1 MLVFDGL
8 ARSWSRFRQAGFLRR
23 ATARQ
28 LLALWRRLLD
38 NFKLGKVL
46 SSIGHGAFP
55 SIVAHES
62 SDIASASLHRPYR
75 RLPFGFDNFRCAWVF
90 HTLLGAFLISA
101 IVPTANNKEAT
112 RNFRCFVEITHCKL
126 FGELRFMP
134 DIRREPIAVGYITHQ
149 IAMQFPFSNFLE
161 LIDGETTNCRSCRM
175 WAKELWQAFNRPL
188 VKQAPRFLQSINGNS
203 TTDEEFEISCRR
215 ITAVGKG
222 DNNCSTGDGPV
233 LRAKNRKELARTGI
247 NESALTND
255 IVAADDHC
263 LPYLNTGICENQQ
276 HCADTHPISAWVR
289 LLFGLTLIAASA
301 AGLCHS
307 LPSENG
313 KTIII
318 FAASSVVAVLGTVL
332 ILSVLIL
339 YLPDGAGR
347 KVHRR
352 GRSV

>member
-1 MLVFDGL
+1 MRL
-8 ARSWSRFRQAGFLRR
+8 SWLRQAGFPRR

-28 LLALWRRLLD
+28 LLALWHRPLN

-101 IVPTANNKEAT
+101 IVPTASNKEAT

-188 VKQAPRFLQSINGNS
+188 VKQAPRFLQRINGNS

-255 IVAADDHC
+255 IVAADQIS
-263 LPYLNTGICENQQ
+263 LIYLYTGINRDRDKSCN
-276 HCADTHPISAWVR
+276 ANIIIWLLPISLFALGIICVYHGAPRRSFYGFPIQAGAFFLWV
-289 LLFGLTLIAASA
+289 IA
-301 AGLCHS
+301 
-307 LPSENG
+307 
-313 KTIII
+313 TII
-318 FAASSVVAVLGTVL
+318 A
-332 ILSVLIL
+332 LSFWF
-339 YLPDGAGR
+339 GFGR
-347 KVHRR
+347 NRA
-352 GRSV
+352 